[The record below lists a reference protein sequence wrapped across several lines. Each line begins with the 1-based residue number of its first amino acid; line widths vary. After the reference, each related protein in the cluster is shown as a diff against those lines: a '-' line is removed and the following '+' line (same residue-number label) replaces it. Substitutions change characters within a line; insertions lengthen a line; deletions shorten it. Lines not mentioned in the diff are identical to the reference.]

1 MLERF
6 RRFRRTITIKRKLLL
21 INMIVAIL
29 PVIAF
34 SIIITNIYNDTV
46 NKRTKE
52 SVGDTSIVIADR
64 IVRVFKDTENCSNY
78 LTVNINKII
87 KDQEPSAHYSLAI
100 QKAITNELYVAKIV
114 FDELDS
120 IAFISAD
127 DSLYVSDNLLLA
139 NQDQIISSEQLMKL
153 KETSGKSIWFPCEKR
168 DFLVQN
174 AEEAVVTLGKKVIE
188 IESGQTLGYLFL
200 NVDMSAIEGNLQNQL
215 INYWLVDADNT
226 IISSAVR
233 NEYIEKYHVDELL
246 QDVTSDQVKN
256 HNGKRYYLSTYSIE
270 DYGSRLISIIDL
282 DEFNVEAKKILYL
295 LILISVGVVF
305 SEIIL
310 SNYLTK
316 KITSPLLKLKNGAE
330 EIAGGNMS
338 LRLNFKSEDE
348 IGQLGKSF
356 NHMAEQVQELL
367 VKVDYE
373 ARKKKEYELSLL
385 QQQVKPHFLYNNLDI
400 IVKLSEMNRN
410 AEARRATRK
419 LADYYRNS
427 LSDSKEIITIEQEMK
442 ITGDYLELQKIR
454 YRDLFTYE
462 FIIDDAILS
471 MLIPKLTLQPL
482 IENAIYHGLKY
493 KEQTGSV
500 RVIGYK
506 TEDGIFLSVTDDGV
520 GMSKEHCRT
529 ILKNNPE
536 GHFGVYSVNHR
547 IKLFFGEEYGIKVSS
562 EEGKGTTVD
571 IYLPAKENLLEE
583 ENLQKKDVVSID
595 DMISGEKTL
604 FQNKKTGDKSH
615 D

>member
-1 MLERF
+1 M
-6 RRFRRTITIKRKLLL
+6 
-21 INMIVAIL
+21 
-29 PVIAF
+29 
-34 SIIITNIYNDTV
+34 
-46 NKRTKE
+46 
-52 SVGDTSIVIADR
+52 
-64 IVRVFKDTENCSNY
+64 
-78 LTVNINKII
+78 
-87 KDQEPSAHYSLAI
+87 
-100 QKAITNELYVAKIV
+100 
-114 FDELDS
+114 
-120 IAFISAD
+120 
-127 DSLYVSDNLLLA
+127 
-139 NQDQIISSEQLMKL
+139 
-153 KETSGKSIWFPCEKR
+153 
-168 DFLVQN
+168 
-174 AEEAVVTLGKKVIE
+174 
-188 IESGQTLGYLFL
+188 
-200 NVDMSAIEGNLQNQL
+200 
-215 INYWLVDADNT
+215 
-226 IISSAVR
+226 
-233 NEYIEKYHVDELL
+233 DELL